1 MRWGTK
7 GVTADTRFNRPMP
20 FYIRKSV
27 SVGPFRLN
35 FSKGGVGA
43 SVGVKGFRVGTGPR
57 GHYVHAGA
65 GGLYYRSS
73 IGRAGERPARG
84 IAPQASQSA
93 YLDHV
98 TVDGIVM
105 REVESGDVLM
115 MRDATVKDLLDDIN
129 EKASKTPLAPLMGW
143 GGGILGL
150 GLLLA
155 HPSIGIVVLGMALI
169 AWMFVRWIESY
180 QRKAVLFYEME
191 PEAERSFTELTAA
204 FDVLAACGGKW
215 HVAAGGAVQD
225 LTQWKRNAGA
235 SHVVKKAPTTL
246 AYALPGL
253 VSSNL
258 TPPSVK
264 VGAQTLYFF
273 PDVVLVEHGKSFG
286 AVGYAS
292 LDLRW
297 QDSNFIEEG
306 TVPADA
312 LVIGQ
317 TWKHPNKSGGPDRR
331 FRDNY
336 QIPIC
341 RYEAFHIRS
350 PSGLN
355 ELLEFSRTG
364 VVAPFIDAA
373 RKLATAVSAAR
384 SDKKMHRLST

>member
-1 MRWGTK
+1 
-7 GVTADTRFNRPMP
+7 MP

-57 GHYVHAGA
+57 GHYVHAGV

-73 IGRAGERPARG
+73 VGRVGERRATGSTPRR
-84 IAPQASQSA
+84 PQDTR
-93 YLDHV
+93 LDNV
-98 TVDGIVM
+98 TADGIVM
-105 REVESGDVLM
+105 REVDSGDVLL
-115 MRDATVKDLLDDIN
+115 MRDATAKDLLDDIN
-129 EKASKTPLAPLMGW
+129 EKASRTPLAPVVGW
-143 GGGILGL
+143 GGGILGV
-150 GLLLA
+150 GLLFA
-155 HPSIGIVVLGMALI
+155 HPTIGICILGSALI
-169 AWMFVRWIESY
+169 AWLFVRWIESY
-180 QRKAVLFYEME
+180 QRKSVLFYELE
-191 PEAERSFTELTAA
+191 AEAERSYTQLTEA
-204 FDVLAACGGKW
+204 FDALSGCGGKW

-235 SHVVKKAPTTL
+235 SHVVRKAPTAL
-246 AYALPGL
+246 AYALPSV

-264 VGAQTLYFF
+264 VGAQTLYFL
-273 PDVVLVEHGKSFG
+273 PDVVLIEHGKSFG
-286 AVGYAS
+286 AVGYAG
-292 LDLRW
+292 LELHW

-306 TVPADA
+306 AVPADA

-341 RYEAFHIRS
+341 RYEAFHLRS
-350 PSGLN
+350 SSGLN
-355 ELLEFSRTG
+355 ELLEFSKTG
-364 VVAPFIDAA
+364 VVAPFIDATRRVA
-373 RKLATAVSAAR
+373 VTVTAPR
-384 SDKKMHRLST
+384 SNKTLEGLST

>member
-1 MRWGTK
+1 
-7 GVTADTRFNRPMP
+7 MP

-73 IGRAGERPARG
+73 IGRAGERPAGGRD
-84 IAPQASQSA
+84 PQPSQPA
-93 YLDHV
+93 YVDNV
-98 TVDGIVM
+98 TADGIVM
-105 REVESGDVLM
+105 REVDSGDVLL
-115 MRDATVKDLLDDIN
+115 MRDATAKDLLDDVN
-129 EKASKTPLAPLMGW
+129 EKANKTPLAPLVGW
-143 GGGILGL
+143 GGGILGM
-150 GLLLA
+150 GLLFA
-155 HPSIGIVVLGMALI
+155 HTTFGTFVLGVALI

-180 QRKAVLFYEME
+180 QRKAVLFYELE
-191 PEAERSFTELTAA
+191 PEAERSFTQMIEA
-204 FDVLAACGGKW
+204 FDVLASCAGKW

-235 SHVVKKAPTTL
+235 SHVVQKAPTTL
-246 AYALPGL
+246 AYALPGV

-273 PDVVLVEHGKSFG
+273 PDIVLIEHRKSFG
-286 AVGYAS
+286 AVGYGG
-292 LDLRW
+292 LDLQW
-297 QDSNFIEEG
+297 QDSNFIEDG

-341 RYEAFHIRS
+341 RYETFHLRS
-350 PSGLN
+350 SSGLN
-355 ELLEFSRTG
+355 ELLEFSKTG

-373 RKLATAVSAAR
+373 RKLEVTVSPAR
-384 SDKKMHRLST
+384 SDAKPGQLST

>member
-1 MRWGTK
+1 
-7 GVTADTRFNRPMP
+7 MP

-73 IGRAGERPARG
+73 IGRAGERPAR
-84 IAPQASQSA
+84 QSA
-93 YLDHV
+93 PRRLQPEYLDNV
-98 TVDGIVM
+98 TADGIVM
-105 REVESGDVLM
+105 RKVESGDVLL
-115 MRDATVKDLLDDIN
+115 MRDATVKDILDDIN
-129 EKASKTPLAPLMGW
+129 EKSHKTSLAPLVGW
-143 GGGILGL
+143 SGGILGV
-150 GLLLA
+150 GLLFA
-155 HPSIGIVVLGMALI
+155 YPMIGIVVLGMALI
-169 AWMFVRWIESY
+169 AWLFVRWIESY
-180 QRKAVLFYEME
+180 QRKAVLFYELE
-191 PEAERSFTELTAA
+191 PEAERSFTQLTEA
-204 FDVLAACGGKW
+204 FDLLAACGGKW

-246 AYALPGL
+246 TYALPGV

-264 VGAQTLYFF
+264 VGTQTLYFL

-286 AVGYAS
+286 AVGYAD
-292 LDLRW
+292 LNLRW

-306 TVPADA
+306 NVPADA
-312 LVIGQ
+312 LIIGR

-341 RYEAFHIRS
+341 RYETFHLRS
-350 PSGLN
+350 ASGLN

-364 VVAPFIDAA
+364 VVAPFIDATQS
-373 RKLATAVSAAR
+373 LATAVSAAR
-384 SDKKMHRLST
+384 ADRQLERLST

>member
-1 MRWGTK
+1 
-7 GVTADTRFNRPMP
+7 MP

-73 IGRAGERPARG
+73 IGRAGERRPGGSPSR
-84 IAPQASQSA
+84 PSQPG
-93 YLDHV
+93 YLDNV
-98 TVDGIVM
+98 TDDGIVM
-105 REVESGDVLM
+105 REVDSGDVLL
-115 MRDATVKDLLDDIN
+115 MRDATAKDLLDDIN
-129 EKASKTPLAPLMGW
+129 EKANRTPLAPLVGW
-143 GGGILGL
+143 SGGILGV
-150 GLLLA
+150 GLLFV
-155 HPSIGIVVLGMALI
+155 HPTIGVVVLGMAPI

-180 QRKAVLFYEME
+180 QRKAALFYELE
-191 PEAERSFTELTAA
+191 PEAERSFTQLTEA
-204 FDVLAACGGKW
+204 FDLLAACGGKW

-246 AYALPGL
+246 NYALPGV

-264 VGAQTLYFF
+264 VGAQTLYFL
-273 PDVVLVEHGKSFG
+273 PDVVLIEHGKSFG
-286 AVGYAS
+286 AVGYAG

-297 QDSNFIEEG
+297 QDSNFIEDG
-306 TVPADA
+306 NVPADA
-312 LVIGQ
+312 LIIGQ

-341 RYEAFHIRS
+341 RYEAFHLRS
-350 PSGLN
+350 ASGLN
-355 ELLEFSRTG
+355 ELLEFSKTG

-373 RKLATAVSAAR
+373 RRLSTAVSAAR
-384 SDKKMHRLST
+384 ADKKVESLST

>member
-1 MRWGTK
+1 
-7 GVTADTRFNRPMP
+7 MP

-57 GHYVHAGA
+57 GHYVHAGT

-73 IGRAGERPARG
+73 IGRAGERRASGAPRPPQPAPLDNVTADG
-84 IAPQASQSA
+84 IA
-93 YLDHV
+93 L
-98 TVDGIVM
+98 
-105 REVESGDVLM
+105 REVDSGDVLV
-115 MRDATVKDLLDDIN
+115 MRDATAKDLLDDIN
-129 EKASKTPLAPLMGW
+129 EKANKRRLAPLVGW
-143 GGGILGL
+143 GGGILGV
-150 GLLLA
+150 GLLFA
-155 HPSIGIVVLGMALI
+155 HPTPGIVVLCVTLI
-169 AWMFVRWIESY
+169 AWIFVRWIESY
-180 QRKAVLFYEME
+180 QCKAVLFYELE
-191 PEAERSFTELTAA
+191 PEAERSFTQLTEA
-204 FDVLAACGGKW
+204 FDILAACGGRW
-215 HVAAGGAVQD
+215 HVAAGGAVQN

-246 AYALPGL
+246 AYALPGV

-264 VGAQTLYFF
+264 AGAQTLYFL
-273 PDVVLVEHGKSFG
+273 PDVVLIEHGKSFG
-286 AVGYAS
+286 AVGYG
-292 LDLRW
+292 DLELHW

-306 TVPADA
+306 GVPADA

-341 RYEAFHIRS
+341 RYEAFHLRS
-350 PSGLN
+350 STGLN
-355 ELLEFSRTG
+355 ELLEFSKVG

-373 RKLATAVSAAR
+373 RRLATAVSAAR
-384 SDKKMHRLST
+384 SDRKLERLST

>member
-1 MRWGTK
+1 
-7 GVTADTRFNRPMP
+7 MP

-73 IGRAGERPARG
+73 IGRAGERPAKG
-84 IAPQASQSA
+84 SAPRPSQPG
-93 YLDHV
+93 YLDNV
-98 TVDGIVM
+98 TADGIVM
-105 REVESGDVLM
+105 REVDSGDVLL
-115 MRDATVKDLLDDIN
+115 MRDATAKDLLDDIN
-129 EKASKTPLAPLMGW
+129 EKANKTPLAPLVAW
-143 GGGILGL
+143 GGGILGV
-150 GLLLA
+150 GLLFVD
-155 HPSIGIVVLGMALI
+155 STIGIVVLGMALI
-169 AWMFVRWIESY
+169 AWIFVKWIESY
-180 QRKAVLFYEME
+180 QRKAVLFYELE
-191 PEAERSFTELTAA
+191 PEAERAFTQLTEA

-235 SHVVKKAPTTL
+235 SHVVKKAPTMLT
-246 AYALPGL
+246 YALPGV

-258 TPPSVK
+258 TPPTVK
-264 VGAQTLYFF
+264 VGAQTLYFL
-273 PDVVLVEHGKSFG
+273 PDVVLIEHGKSFG
-286 AVGYAS
+286 AVGYAG
-292 LDLRW
+292 LDLHW
-297 QDSNFIEEG
+297 QDSNFIEDG
-306 TVPADA
+306 NVPADA

-341 RYEAFHIRS
+341 RYEAFHLRS
-350 PSGLN
+350 SSGLN
-355 ELLEFSRTG
+355 ELLEFSKIG
-364 VVAPFIDAA
+364 VVAPFIDAT
-373 RKLATAVSAAR
+373 RKLATAVSTAR
-384 SDKKMHRLST
+384 ADKQLQRLST

>member
-1 MRWGTK
+1 
-7 GVTADTRFNRPMP
+7 MP

-43 SVGVKGFRVGTGPR
+43 SVGVNGFRVGSGPR
-57 GHYVHAGA
+57 GHYIHAGA

-73 IGRAGERPARG
+73 IGRAGERPARKSS
-84 IAPQASQSA
+84 PRLSQPS
-93 YLDHV
+93 YLDNV
-98 TVDGIVM
+98 TADGIVM
-105 REVESGDVLM
+105 REVDSGDVLL
-115 MRDATVKDLLDDIN
+115 MRDATAKDLLEDIN
-129 EKASKTPLAPLMGW
+129 EKANKTPLAPLVGW
-143 GGGILGL
+143 GGAIVGV
-150 GLLLA
+150 GLLFANPIAGLVA
-155 HPSIGIVVLGMALI
+155 MGMALI
-169 AWMFVRWIESY
+169 GWIFVRWIESY
-180 QRKAVLFYEME
+180 QRKAVLFYELE
-191 PEAERSFTELTAA
+191 PEAERSFTQLTEA
-204 FDVLAACGGKW
+204 FDLLAACGGKW

-246 AYALPGL
+246 AYTLPGI

-264 VGAQTLYFF
+264 VGTQTLYFL
-273 PDVVLVEHGKSFG
+273 PDVVLIEHGKSFG
-286 AVGYAS
+286 AVGYAG
-292 LDLRW
+292 LELHW

-306 TVPADA
+306 NVPADA

-341 RYEAFHIRS
+341 RYEAFHLRS
-350 PSGLN
+350 SSGLN
-355 ELLEFSRTG
+355 ELLEFSKTG

-373 RKLATAVSAAR
+373 RRLAAAVSAAR
-384 SDKKMHRLST
+384 SDKKLERLSP

>member
-1 MRWGTK
+1 
-7 GVTADTRFNRPMP
+7 MP

-73 IGRAGERPARG
+73 IGRAGERPARKSVPG
-84 IAPQASQSA
+84 PSRPS
-93 YLDHV
+93 YLDNV
-98 TVDGIVM
+98 TADGIVM
-105 REVESGDVLM
+105 REVDSGDVLL
-115 MRDATVKDLLDDIN
+115 MRDATAKDLLDDIN
-129 EKASKTPLAPLMGW
+129 EKANKTPLAPLVGW
-143 GGGILGL
+143 GGGIVGV
-150 GLLLA
+150 GLLFA
-155 HPSIGIVVLGMALI
+155 NPMAGIVAMGVALI
-169 AWMFVRWIESY
+169 GWIFVRWIESY
-180 QRKAVLFYEME
+180 QRKAVLFYELE
-191 PEAERSFTELTAA
+191 PEAERSFTQLTEA
-204 FDVLAACGGKW
+204 FDLLAACGGKW

-246 AYALPGL
+246 AYTLPGI

-264 VGAQTLYFF
+264 VGTQTLYFL
-273 PDVVLVEHGKSFG
+273 PDMVLIEHGKSFG
-286 AVGYAS
+286 AVGYAG
-292 LDLRW
+292 LELHW
-297 QDSNFIEEG
+297 QDSYFIEEG
-306 TVPADA
+306 NVPADA

-341 RYEAFHIRS
+341 RYEAFHLRS
-350 PSGLN
+350 SSGLN
-355 ELLEFSRTG
+355 ELLEFSKTG

-373 RKLATAVSAAR
+373 RRLAAAVSAAR
-384 SDKKMHRLST
+384 SDKKLERLSP